1 MTIKG
6 FLINGLKRSIVI
18 AVLISI
24 LIHGAFLAWQKEFPQ
39 PEEVRLK
46 TPLAVV
52 LVNSQSKLA
61 PLKPKK
67 LAQNDLNGGGQSDQD
82 INATTLAAINPGLAK
97 EIENL
102 QKEQNRLITVLQN
115 KTASAQKNQSGK
127 GSEDLEKLERLEA
140 ELAKR
145 LQEESSRP
153 RKAILTS
160 TSAKAVIYAQYYDA
174 MRKKVESYGTN
185 YFPRNSTGPLYG
197 SLIILVSVDKNGKVI
212 SKPKIEK
219 SSGSI
224 ELDQQAI
231 AIVNACAPF
240 GKFSPAMMAKL
251 DVIDWIATFDF
262 VQGVGQNK
270 GPGQLELNSV
280 TSLDKIIRDATKT
293 KKQTNKTNEYST
305 E

>member
-1 MTIKG
+1 MKA
-6 FLINGLKRSIVI
+6 FLLHWLKRSIVI

-24 LIHGAFLAWQKEFPQ
+24 LIHIVVLVWQKTVSP

-67 LAQNDLNGGGQSDQD
+67 LAQNDLNGGGQSEHDVS
-82 INATTLAAINPGLAK
+82 ATTLAAINPGLAK
-97 EIENL
+97 ELEDL
-102 QKEQNRLITVLQN
+102 QKEQHRLITTLKNQE
-115 KTASAQKNQSGK
+115 ASSQKNRAGK
-127 GSEDLEKLERLEA
+127 GVQELEKAERLEA

-174 MRKKVESYGTN
+174 MRKKVEAYGTT
-185 YFPRNSTGPLYG
+185 YFPRNRLGPLYG
-197 SLIILVSVDKNGKVI
+197 SLIVLISVDKNGKI
-212 SKPKIEK
+212 LSKPKIER
-219 SSGSI
+219 SSGNV

-270 GPGQLELNSV
+270 GQSQLELGSV
-280 TSLDKIIRDATKT
+280 KPASKSEREPQRA
-293 KKQTNKTNEYST
+293 NKNNK
-305 E
+305 

>member
-1 MTIKG
+1 MQANLLQW
-6 FLINGLKRSIVI
+6 FKRSIVL
-18 AVLISI
+18 AVLASI
-24 LIHGAFLAWQKEFPQ
+24 VIHVVLIVWQNETRDAQ
-39 PEEVRLK
+39 EVRLK

-67 LAQNDLNGGGQSDQD
+67 LAQNDLNGGGQSDQQMS
-82 INATTLAAINPGLAK
+82 ATTLAAINPGIAK
-97 EIENL
+97 ELEDL
-102 QKEQNRLITVLQN
+102 QKEQNRLISSMKNEGAT
-115 KTASAQKNQSGK
+115 TQKNRTGK
-127 GSEDLEKLERLEA
+127 STEELDKLERLEA

-145 LQEESSRP
+145 LQQEASRP

-174 MRKKVESYGTN
+174 MRKKVEKYGTT
-185 YFPRNSTGPLYG
+185 YFPRNSNGPLYG
-197 SLIILVSVDKNGKVI
+197 SLIVLISVDKNGKI
-212 SKPKIEK
+212 LSKPKIEK
-219 SSGSI
+219 SSGNL

-262 VQGVGQNK
+262 VQGVGQQK
-270 GPGQLELNSV
+270 GQSQLELGSV
-280 TSLDKIIRDATKT
+280 QEIDKSDQ
-293 KKQTNKTNEYST
+293 KKNPANKESGK
-305 E
+305 ESGKKK

>member
-1 MTIKG
+1 MQANSLQW
-6 FLINGLKRSIVI
+6 FKRSFVIAVFVSIVI
-18 AVLISI
+18 HVVLIV
-24 LIHGAFLAWQKEFPQ
+24 WQKENREAQ
-39 PEEVRLK
+39 EVRLK

-67 LAQNDLNGGGQSDQD
+67 LAQNDLNGGGQSDQQ
-82 INATTLAAINPGLAK
+82 ISATTLAAINPGIAK
-97 EIENL
+97 ELEDL
-102 QKEQNRLITVLQN
+102 QKEQNRLISSMKNQGAMT
-115 KTASAQKNQSGK
+115 QKNRTGQST
-127 GSEDLEKLERLEA
+127 EELDKLERLEA
-140 ELAKR
+140 ELANR
-145 LQEESSRP
+145 LQQEASKP

-174 MRKKVESYGTN
+174 MRKKVEKYGTT
-185 YFPRNSTGPLYG
+185 YFPRNSNGPLYG
-197 SLIILVSVDKNGKVI
+197 SLIVLISVDKSGKII

-219 SSGSI
+219 SSGNL

-262 VQGVGQNK
+262 IQGVGQQK
-270 GPGQLELNSV
+270 GQSQLELGSIQEIDKSGQKSNSANKELV
-280 TSLDKIIRDATKT
+280 
-293 KKQTNKTNEYST
+293 KKK
-305 E
+305 

>member
-1 MTIKG
+1 MQANLLQW
-6 FLINGLKRSIVI
+6 FKRSIVL
-18 AVLISI
+18 AVLASI
-24 LIHGAFLAWQKEFPQ
+24 VIHVLLIVWQNETRDAQ
-39 PEEVRLK
+39 EVRLK

-67 LAQNDLNGGGQSDQD
+67 LAQNDLNGGGQSDQKMS
-82 INATTLAAINPGLAK
+82 ATTLAAINPGIAK
-97 EIENL
+97 ELEDL
-102 QKEQNRLITVLQN
+102 QKEQNRLISSMKNEGAT
-115 KTASAQKNQSGK
+115 TQKNRTGK
-127 GSEDLEKLERLEA
+127 STEELDKLERLEA

-145 LQEESSRP
+145 LQQEASRP

-174 MRKKVESYGTN
+174 MRKKVEKYGTT
-185 YFPRNSTGPLYG
+185 YFPRNSNGPLYG
-197 SLIILVSVDKNGKVI
+197 SLIVLISVDKNGKI
-212 SKPKIEK
+212 LSKPKIEK
-219 SSGSI
+219 SSGNL

-262 VQGVGQNK
+262 VQGVGQQK
-270 GPGQLELNSV
+270 GQSQLELGSVQEIDNSGQ
-280 TSLDKIIRDATKT
+280 
-293 KKQTNKTNEYST
+293 KKNPANKESGK
-305 E
+305 ESGKKK

>member
-1 MTIKG
+1 MQANL
-6 FLINGLKRSIVI
+6 FQWFKRSIVI
-18 AVLISI
+18 AVLVSI
-24 LIHGAFLAWQKEFPQ
+24 VIHVVFIVWQQENREVQ
-39 PEEVRLK
+39 EVRLK

-67 LAQNDLNGGGQSDQD
+67 LAQNDLNGGGQSDQL
-82 INATTLAAINPGLAK
+82 ISATTIAAINPGIAK
-97 EIENL
+97 ELEDL
-102 QKEQNRLITVLQN
+102 QKEQNRLISSMNNQGAMT
-115 KTASAQKNQSGK
+115 QKNRTGQST
-127 GSEDLEKLERLEA
+127 EELDKLERLEA
-140 ELAKR
+140 ELANR
-145 LQEESSRP
+145 LQQEASKP

-174 MRKKVESYGTN
+174 MRKKVEKYGTT
-185 YFPRNSTGPLYG
+185 YFPRNSNGPLYG
-197 SLIILVSVDKNGKVI
+197 SLIVLISVDKSGKII

-219 SSGSI
+219 SSGNL

-262 VQGVGQNK
+262 IQGVGQQK
-270 GPGQLELNSV
+270 GQSQLELGSIQEIDKSGQKSNSANKEPV
-280 TSLDKIIRDATKT
+280 
-293 KKQTNKTNEYST
+293 KKK
-305 E
+305 

>member
-1 MTIKG
+1 MQANLLQW
-6 FLINGLKRSIVI
+6 FKRSIVI
-18 AVLISI
+18 AVLVSI
-24 LIHGAFLAWQKEFPQ
+24 VIHVVLIVWQKENREAQ
-39 PEEVRLK
+39 EVRLK

-67 LAQNDLNGGGQSDQD
+67 LAQNDLNGGGQSDQQ
-82 INATTLAAINPGLAK
+82 ISATTLAAINPGIAK
-97 EIENL
+97 ELEDL
-102 QKEQNRLITVLQN
+102 QKEQNRLISSMKNQGAMT
-115 KTASAQKNQSGK
+115 QKNRTGQST
-127 GSEDLEKLERLEA
+127 EELDKLERLEA
-140 ELAKR
+140 ELANR
-145 LQEESSRP
+145 LQQEASKP

-174 MRKKVESYGTN
+174 MRKKVEKYGTT
-185 YFPRNSTGPLYG
+185 YFPRNSNGPLYG
-197 SLIILVSVDKNGKVI
+197 SLIVLISVDKSGKII

-219 SSGSI
+219 SSGNL

-262 VQGVGQNK
+262 IQGVGQQK
-270 GPGQLELNSV
+270 GQSQLELGSIQEIDKSGQKSNSANKELV
-280 TSLDKIIRDATKT
+280 
-293 KKQTNKTNEYST
+293 KKK
-305 E
+305 

>member
-1 MTIKG
+1 MQANLLQW
-6 FLINGLKRSIVI
+6 FKRSIVI
-18 AVLISI
+18 AVLVSI
-24 LIHGAFLAWQKEFPQ
+24 VIHVGFIVWQQENREAQ
-39 PEEVRLK
+39 EVRLK

-67 LAQNDLNGGGQSDQD
+67 LAQNDLNGGGQSDQQ
-82 INATTLAAINPGLAK
+82 ISATTIAAINPGIAK
-97 EIENL
+97 ELEDL
-102 QKEQNRLITVLQN
+102 QKEQNRLISSMKNQGAMT
-115 KTASAQKNQSGK
+115 QKNRTGQST
-127 GSEDLEKLERLEA
+127 EELDKLERFEA
-140 ELAKR
+140 ELANR
-145 LQEESSRP
+145 LQQEASKP

-174 MRKKVESYGTN
+174 MRKKVEKYGTT
-185 YFPRNSTGPLYG
+185 YFPRNSNGPLYG
-197 SLIILVSVDKNGKVI
+197 SLIVLISVDKSGKII

-219 SSGSI
+219 SSGNL

-262 VQGVGQNK
+262 VQGVGQQK
-270 GPGQLELNSV
+270 GRSQLELGSV
-280 TSLDKIIRDATKT
+280 QEVEKSDQKSNPANKEPV
-293 KKQTNKTNEYST
+293 KKK
-305 E
+305 

>member
-1 MTIKG
+1 
-6 FLINGLKRSIVI
+6 VI
-18 AVLISI
+18 HVVLIV
-24 LIHGAFLAWQKEFPQ
+24 WQNETRDAQ
-39 PEEVRLK
+39 EVRLK

-67 LAQNDLNGGGQSDQD
+67 LAQNDLNGGGQSDQQMS
-82 INATTLAAINPGLAK
+82 ATTLAAINQGIAK
-97 EIENL
+97 ELEDL
-102 QKEQNRLITVLQN
+102 QKEQNRLISSMKNEGAT
-115 KTASAQKNQSGK
+115 TQKNRTGK
-127 GSEDLEKLERLEA
+127 STEELDKLERLEA

-145 LQEESSRP
+145 LQQEASRP

-174 MRKKVESYGTN
+174 MRKKLEKYGTT
-185 YFPRNSTGPLYG
+185 YFPRNSNGPLYG
-197 SLIILVSVDKNGKVI
+197 SLIVLISVDKNGKI
-212 SKPKIEK
+212 LSKPKIEK
-219 SSGSI
+219 SSGNL

-262 VQGVGQNK
+262 VQGVGQQK
-270 GPGQLELNSV
+270 GQSQLELGSV
-280 TSLDKIIRDATKT
+280 QEIDKSDQKSNPANKVSG
-293 KKQTNKTNEYST
+293 KKK
-305 E
+305 

>member
-1 MTIKG
+1 M
-6 FLINGLKRSIVI
+6 VI
-18 AVLISI
+18 ALLISVAI
-24 LIHGAFLAWQKEFPQ
+24 HLIFIAWQKADRP

-67 LAQNDLNGGGQSDQD
+67 LAQNDLNGGGQSELDV
-82 INATTLAAINPGLAK
+82 NATTLAAVHPGLAK
-97 EIENL
+97 ELENL
-102 QKEQNRLITVLQN
+102 QKEQNRLIATLKNQEA
-115 KTASAQKNQSGK
+115 TSQKNRPGK
-127 GSEDLEKLERLEA
+127 GTQELEKSERLEA
-140 ELAKR
+140 ELTKR

-174 MRKKVESYGTN
+174 MRKKVEAYGTT
-185 YFPRNSTGPLYG
+185 YFPRNGNGPLYG
-197 SLIILVSVDKNGKVI
+197 SLIVLISVDKNGKI
-212 SKPKIEK
+212 LSKPKIEK
-219 SSGSI
+219 SSGNV

-262 VQGVGQNK
+262 VQGIGQNK
-270 GPGQLELNSV
+270 GQSQLELGSV
-280 TSLDKIIRDATKT
+280 KPADKNEPNQASKNKN
-293 KKQTNKTNEYST
+293 KK
-305 E
+305 

>member
-1 MTIKG
+1 MQANLLQW
-6 FLINGLKRSIVI
+6 FKRSIVI
-18 AVLISI
+18 AVLVSI
-24 LIHGAFLAWQKEFPQ
+24 VIHVVFIVWQKENREAQ
-39 PEEVRLK
+39 EVRLK

-67 LAQNDLNGGGQSDQD
+67 LAQNDLNGGGQSDQQ
-82 INATTLAAINPGLAK
+82 ISATTLAAINPGIAK
-97 EIENL
+97 ELEDL
-102 QKEQNRLITVLQN
+102 QKEQNRLISSMKNQGAMT
-115 KTASAQKNQSGK
+115 QKNRTGQST
-127 GSEDLEKLERLEA
+127 EELDKLERFEA
-140 ELAKR
+140 ELANR
-145 LQEESSRP
+145 LQQEASKP

-174 MRKKVESYGTN
+174 MRKKVEKYGTT
-185 YFPRNSTGPLYG
+185 YFPRNSNGPLYG
-197 SLIILVSVDKNGKVI
+197 SLIVLISVDKSGKII

-219 SSGSI
+219 SSGNL

-262 VQGVGQNK
+262 VQGVGQQK
-270 GPGQLELNSV
+270 GRSQLELGSV
-280 TSLDKIIRDATKT
+280 QEVEKSDQKSNPANKELV
-293 KKQTNKTNEYST
+293 KKK
-305 E
+305 

>member
-1 MTIKG
+1 MQANLLQW
-6 FLINGLKRSIVI
+6 FKRSIVI
-18 AVLISI
+18 AVLVSI
-24 LIHGAFLAWQKEFPQ
+24 VIHVVFIVWQKENREAQ
-39 PEEVRLK
+39 EVRLK

-67 LAQNDLNGGGQSDQD
+67 LAQNDLNGGGQSDQQ
-82 INATTLAAINPGLAK
+82 ISATTLAAINPGIAK
-97 EIENL
+97 ELEDL
-102 QKEQNRLITVLQN
+102 QKEQNRLISSMKNQGAMT
-115 KTASAQKNQSGK
+115 QKNRTGQST
-127 GSEDLEKLERLEA
+127 EELDKLERFEA
-140 ELAKR
+140 ELANR
-145 LQEESSRP
+145 LQQEASKP

-174 MRKKVESYGTN
+174 MRKKVEKYGTT
-185 YFPRNSTGPLYG
+185 YFPRNSNGPLYG
-197 SLIILVSVDKNGKVI
+197 SLIVLISVDKSGKII

-219 SSGSI
+219 SSGNL

-262 VQGVGQNK
+262 IQGVGQQK
-270 GPGQLELNSV
+270 GQSQLELGSIQEIDKSGQKSNSANKEPV
-280 TSLDKIIRDATKT
+280 
-293 KKQTNKTNEYST
+293 KKK
-305 E
+305 

>member
-1 MTIKG
+1 MQANL
-6 FLINGLKRSIVI
+6 FQWFKRSIVI
-18 AVLISI
+18 AVLVSI
-24 LIHGAFLAWQKEFPQ
+24 VIHVVFIVWQQENREVQ
-39 PEEVRLK
+39 EVRLK

-67 LAQNDLNGGGQSDQD
+67 LAQNDLNGGGQSDQL
-82 INATTLAAINPGLAK
+82 ISATTIAAINPGIAK
-97 EIENL
+97 ELEDL
-102 QKEQNRLITVLQN
+102 QKEQNRLISSMKNQGAMT
-115 KTASAQKNQSGK
+115 QKNRTGQST
-127 GSEDLEKLERLEA
+127 EELDKLERLEA
-140 ELAKR
+140 ELANR
-145 LQEESSRP
+145 LQQEASKP

-174 MRKKVESYGTN
+174 MRKKVEKYGTT
-185 YFPRNSTGPLYG
+185 YFPRNSNGPLYG
-197 SLIILVSVDKNGKVI
+197 SLIVLISVDKSGKII

-219 SSGSI
+219 SSGNL

-262 VQGVGQNK
+262 IQGVGQQK
-270 GPGQLELNSV
+270 GQSQLELGSIQEIDKSGQKSNSANKEPV
-280 TSLDKIIRDATKT
+280 
-293 KKQTNKTNEYST
+293 KKK
-305 E
+305 

>member
-1 MTIKG
+1 MQANLLQW
-6 FLINGLKRSIVI
+6 FKRSIVI
-18 AVLISI
+18 AVLVSI
-24 LIHGAFLAWQKEFPQ
+24 VIHVVFIVWQKENREAQ
-39 PEEVRLK
+39 EVRLK

-67 LAQNDLNGGGQSDQD
+67 LAQNDLNGGGQSDQQ
-82 INATTLAAINPGLAK
+82 ISATTLAAINPGIAK
-97 EIENL
+97 ELEDL
-102 QKEQNRLITVLQN
+102 QKEQNRLISSMKNQGAMT
-115 KTASAQKNQSGK
+115 QKNRTGQST
-127 GSEDLEKLERLEA
+127 EELDKLERFEA
-140 ELAKR
+140 ELANR
-145 LQEESSRP
+145 LQQEASKP

-174 MRKKVESYGTN
+174 MRKKVEKYGTT
-185 YFPRNSTGPLYG
+185 YFPRNSNGPLYG
-197 SLIILVSVDKNGKVI
+197 SLIVLISVDKSGKII

-219 SSGSI
+219 SSGNL

-262 VQGVGQNK
+262 VQGVGQQK
-270 GPGQLELNSV
+270 GQSQLELGSIQEIDKSGQKSNSANKEPV
-280 TSLDKIIRDATKT
+280 
-293 KKQTNKTNEYST
+293 KKK
-305 E
+305 

>member
-1 MTIKG
+1 MTTKG
-6 FLINGLKRSIVI
+6 FLVYWFKRSIVI
-18 AVLISI
+18 AVCISI
-24 LIHGAFLAWQKEFPQ
+24 LIHVAFLVWQKAIHE

-67 LAQNDLNGGGQSDQD
+67 LAQNDLNGGGQSEMDR
-82 INATTLAAINPGLAK
+82 NATTLAAIQPGMAK
-97 EIENL
+97 ELENL
-102 QKEQNRLITVLQN
+102 QKEQNRLIAALKNQE
-115 KTASAQKNQSGK
+115 ASSQKNRLGK
-127 GSEDLEKLERLEA
+127 GAEELEKLDRLEA

-145 LQEESSRP
+145 LQEEASRP

-174 MRKKVESYGTN
+174 MRKKVESYGTT
-185 YFPRNSTGPLYG
+185 YFPRNSNGPLYG
-197 SLIILVSVDKNGKVI
+197 SLIVLISVDKNGKI
-212 SKPKIEK
+212 LSKPKIEK
-219 SSGSI
+219 SSGNV

-262 VQGVGQNK
+262 VQGVGQNQGK
-270 GPGQLELNSV
+270 SQLELGSV
-280 TSLDKIIRDATKT
+280 KPASKSERETSRAN
-293 KKQTNKTNEYST
+293 KKNK
-305 E
+305 